1 MSTRV
6 KMLEEAA
13 RLTAGDRDATYG
25 DPTTQHRCMGQLME
39 VFDRFDVNKDSP
51 AHRAAMFL
59 ILNKV
64 SRIACGKLKDDNYID
79 GAAYFAIAGE
89 ARDEERTRERVE
101 PILPSVALPKVR
113 RRVSARKTKQRKAK
127 R

>member
-6 KMLEEAA
+6 DTLNEAA

-25 DPTTQHRCMGQLME
+25 DPVVQHSCMGELMA
-39 VFDRFDVNKDSP
+39 VFDKYNKTNNP

-59 ILNKV
+59 VLNKV

-79 GAAYFAIAGE
+79 GAAYFGIAGE
-89 ARDEERTRERVE
+89 TRDSERGAPSE
-101 PILPSVALPKVR
+101 PVPVPAVR
-113 RRVSARKTKQRKAK
+113 RKLPTRKAK
-127 R
+127 KRAHKRA